1 MACGIEGFSKE
12 FSIKCVCRMTIL
24 SECILLQINCPTI
37 RLNWYTQ
44 TSSTQHMTVPSLK
57 NVIIKK
63 KKIIIIA
70 LVSCCDSQL
79 QT

>member
-1 MACGIEGFSKE
+1 
-12 FSIKCVCRMTIL
+12 MTIL

-63 KKIIIIA
+63 KKKIIIIA